1 MKWYDKN
8 TVSGQ
13 LVAAQTSH
21 GDYKDLHI
29 ITKLDGEL
37 WTLVSLQD
45 GCNAPAQSK
54 ELLIERL
61 NKYQFAPIAKMI
73 GAGNMPE
80 NRAALPA
87 VQITGLRFQ
96 P

>member
-1 MKWYDKN
+1 MKWHEKN

-21 GDYKDLHI
+21 GDYKDLDI
-29 ITKLDGEL
+29 IVRFDGDL

-45 GCNAPAQSK
+45 GYNAPATNK
-54 ELLIERL
+54 ELLIDRL
-61 NKYQFAPIAKMI
+61 NEHRFAPITKMI
-73 GAGNMPE
+73 GKGNMPE
-80 NRAALPA
+80 NRAELPA
-87 VQITGLRFQ
+87 VQITGLRSQ